1 MIEKS
6 STTNLVVLGLGA
18 ALVVFMAGVTAAV
31 AAGQTPPTALWAAG
45 GAVSGAL
52 VGLLLPAPGSKERHE
67 AAARIAAGAHKDE
80 EAVNHEEQAAAAPDT
95 KQTVRVL
102 ASIFVILLVGSIVL
116 GAGVIH
122 PTATF
127 GAEPLKE
134 ITKAVLA
141 LASAAGSALI
151 GIFAPSASK

>member
-1 MIEKS
+1 M
-6 STTNLVVLGLGA
+6 GLGA

-52 VGLLLPAPGSKERHE
+52 VGLLLPAPGSRERHE
-67 AAARIAAGAHKDE
+67 AAAKIAKGAQKND
-80 EAVNHEEQAAAAPDT
+80 EAVKHEEQAAAAPDT
-95 KQTVRVL
+95 TQTVRVL
-102 ASIFVILLVGSIVL
+102 ASIFVILLLLSILL
-116 GAGVIH
+116 GAGVVH
-122 PTATF
+122 ATTAF

-151 GIFAPSASK
+151 GIYAPSTSK